1 MPAEKMHTDEVDIDV
16 DLVRRLLAAQ
26 FPHWGDLPIEPVPS
40 AGTVNAIY
48 RLGDDM
54 VVRLPRVHRW
64 APALEKEYD
73 WLPKLAP
80 HLPLAIPEPLA
91 IGDPGEGYEWRW
103 CVYRWL
109 KGEIWTTDRVR
120 DLCEAAEDLAHFIIA
135 LRRIDTAGAPRRPAG
150 RQAGYDTLPKHDW
163 YVRPAIAAAG
173 GLIDMDAAN
182 AAWDAALELPAWHGP
197 PVWVH
202 GDLSRPG
209 NLLVA
214 GDRLSAVI
222 DFGGISLGDPAREL
236 MAAWTLF
243 AGESRDVFRRALS
256 VDDAT
261 WARGRA
267 WTLTR
272 VMNVA
277 YYVDTNRVIVAEARH
292 AIGEILADHKRGGL
306 SLL

>member
-1 MPAEKMHTDEVDIDV
+1 MHADEADV
-16 DLVRRLLAAQ
+16 DELLVRRLLAAQ
-26 FPHWGDLPIEPVPS
+26 FPQWASLPIAPVPS

-54 VVRLPRVHRW
+54 VVRLPRIQQYART
-64 APALEKEYD
+64 LEREYD

-80 HLPLAIPEPLA
+80 HLPLAIPAPLA
-91 IGDPGEGYEWRW
+91 IGDPGEGYAWRW

-109 KGEIWTTDRVR
+109 EGEMWASDRVR
-120 DLCEAAEDLAHFIIA
+120 DLCEAARELAQFIIA
-135 LRRIDTAGAPRRPAG
+135 LQRIDTAGAPRRPAG
-150 RQAGYDTLPKHDW
+150 YDTLAKHE

-173 GLIDMDAAN
+173 GMIDMEAVN
-182 AAWDAALELPAWHGP
+182 AAWDDALELPAWTGS

-214 GDRLSAVI
+214 KGRLSAVI
-222 DFGGISLGDPAREL
+222 DFGGVSVGDPAREL

-243 AGESRDVFRRALS
+243 SGESRKVFRAALS
-256 VDDAT
+256 VDDET
-261 WARGRA
+261 WARGRG

-277 YYVDTNRVIVAEARH
+277 YYAETNPVIVAEARH
-292 AIGEILADHKRGGL
+292 AIDEVLADHGSGA
-306 SLL
+306 

>member
-1 MPAEKMHTDEVDIDV
+1 MRMHTDEVHIDV
-16 DLVRRLLAAQ
+16 SLVRRLLAAQ
-26 FPHWGDLPIEPVPS
+26 FPQWADLRIEPVPS

-54 VVRLPRVHRW
+54 TVRLPRVQRYVRD
-64 APALEKEYD
+64 LEKEYD

-80 HLPLAIPEPLA
+80 HLPLAIPERLA

-109 KGEIWTTDRVR
+109 KGEIWDTDRVR
-120 DLCEAAEDLAHFIIA
+120 DLSEAAVDLAQFITA

-150 RQAGYDTLPKHDW
+150 YETLTRHE
-163 YVRPAIAAAG
+163 YVRPAIAAAR
-173 GLIDMDAAN
+173 GLIDMDAVH
-182 AAWDAALELPAWHGP
+182 AAWDAALKLPAWSGP
-197 PVWVH
+197 MVWVH

-214 GDRLSAVI
+214 GGRLSAVI
-222 DFGGISLGDPAREL
+222 DFGSISLGDPAREL

-243 AGESRDVFRRALS
+243 SGESRAAFRYALA

-277 YYVDTNRVIVAEARH
+277 YYAKTNPAIVAEARH
-292 AIGEILADHKRGGL
+292 AIEEVLADHRPTA
-306 SLL
+306 

>member
-1 MPAEKMHTDEVDIDV
+1 MHADEMETDAS
-16 DLVRRLLAAQ
+16 LVRRLLAGQ
-26 FPHWGDLPIEPVPS
+26 FPQWVDLPIAPVPS

-54 VVRLPRVHRW
+54 AVRLPRIQRY
-64 APALEKEYD
+64 ARDLEKEYD

-80 HLPLAIPEPLA
+80 HLPLVIPEPLA

-120 DLCEAAEDLAHFIIA
+120 DLSEAAVDLAQFITA

-150 RQAGYDTLPKHDW
+150 YETLARHG

-173 GLIDMDAAN
+173 GMIDMDAAN
-182 AAWDAALELPAWHGP
+182 AAWDAALRLPAWSGP

-214 GDRLSAVI
+214 GGRLSAVI
-222 DFGGISLGDPAREL
+222 DFGSISLGDPAREL

-243 AGESRDVFRRALS
+243 SRESRDVFRRALA

-277 YYVDTNRVIVAEARH
+277 YYAETNPAIVAEARH
-292 AIGEILADHKRGGL
+292 AIDEVLADHKSGA
-306 SLL
+306 

>member
-1 MPAEKMHTDEVDIDV
+1 MCASKMHADEVDIDEA
-16 DLVRRLLAAQ
+16 LVRRLLAGQ
-26 FPHWGDLPIEPVPS
+26 FPQWAELPIVPVAS

-54 VVRLPRVHRW
+54 VVRLPRVQRY
-64 APALEKEYD
+64 ARDLQKEYD

-80 HLPLAIPEPLA
+80 HLPLAVPQPLA
-91 IGDPGEGYEWRW
+91 IGDPGEGYAWRW

-109 KGEIWTTDRVR
+109 TGEVWSADSVR
-120 DLCEAAEDLAHFIIA
+120 DRCEAAADLARFITA
-135 LRRIDTAGAPRRPAG
+135 LRRVDTTDAPRRPV
-150 RQAGYDTLPKHDW
+150 GYETLALHD
-163 YVRPAIAAAG
+163 YVRPAIVAAAG
-173 GLIDMDAAN
+173 MIDVDAVH
-182 AAWDAALELPAWHGP
+182 AAWDAALELPAWNGP

-209 NLLVA
+209 NLLAEA
-214 GDRLSAVI
+214 GRLSAVI
-222 DFGGISLGDPAREL
+222 DFGSIGLGDPAREL

-243 AGESRDVFRRALS
+243 SGESRDVFRRALS
-256 VDDAT
+256 VDDPT

-277 YYVDTNRVIVAEARH
+277 YYAETNPVIVAEARH
-292 AIGEILADHKRGGL
+292 AIEEVLADPG
-306 SLL
+306 

>member
-1 MPAEKMHTDEVDIDV
+1 MSAQKMHADEVDIDAS
-16 DLVRRLLAAQ
+16 LVRRLLAAQ
-26 FPHWGDLPIEPVPS
+26 FPHWADLPIEPVPS
-40 AGTVNAIY
+40 AGTVNALY
-48 RLGDDM
+48 RLGDHM
-54 VVRLPRVHRW
+54 VVRLPRVERW
-64 APALEKEYD
+64 ARSLETEYE

-80 HLPLAIPEPLA
+80 HLPLAIPEPLE

-109 KGEIWTTDRVR
+109 NGDTWTTGGVR
-120 DLCEAAEDLAHFIIA
+120 DLCEAAEDLARFIIA

-150 RQAGYDTLPKHDW
+150 YETLARHA
-163 YVRPAIAAAG
+163 YVRPAIAAAR
-173 GLIDMDAAN
+173 GLIDTDAAD
-182 AAWDAALELPAWHGP
+182 AAWDTALALPAWDGP

-209 NLLVA
+209 NLLVEE
-214 GDRLSAVI
+214 GRLTAVI
-222 DFGGISLGDPAREL
+222 DFGGAGLGDPAREL
-236 MAAWTLF
+236 MAAWTHF
-243 AGESRDVFRRALS
+243 SGESRHVFRRALA

-277 YYVDTNRVIVAEARH
+277 YYVETNPVIVAEAQH
-292 AIGEILADHKRGGL
+292 AIAEVLADR
-306 SLL
+306 